1 MRARYKPLCAGDLM
15 TRAVCASPSIFTL
28 AAKTSERD
36 GLLVA
41 AGGASGR
48 LDVFCDLSHRA
59 YSLSV

>member
-1 MRARYKPLCAGDLM
+1 M

-41 AGGASGR
+41 AGGASG